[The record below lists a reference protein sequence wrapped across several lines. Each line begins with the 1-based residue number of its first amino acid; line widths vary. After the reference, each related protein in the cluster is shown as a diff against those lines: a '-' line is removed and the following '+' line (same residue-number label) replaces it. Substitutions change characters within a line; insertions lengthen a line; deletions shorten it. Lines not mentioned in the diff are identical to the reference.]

1 LTALAGA
8 VLTLGGTWEWPGLF
22 LLVLALGIV
31 PAIAWNVLKLWPGNR
46 LAMKTNA
53 AEA

>member
-1 LTALAGA
+1 
-8 VLTLGGTWEWPGLF
+8 
-22 LLVLALGIV
+22 LVLALGIV

-46 LAMKTNA
+46 LATKTNA